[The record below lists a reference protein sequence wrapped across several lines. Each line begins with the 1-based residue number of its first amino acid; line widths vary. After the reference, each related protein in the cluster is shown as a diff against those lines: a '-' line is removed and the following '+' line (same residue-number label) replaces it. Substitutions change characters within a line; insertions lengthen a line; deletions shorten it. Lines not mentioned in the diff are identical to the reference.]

1 MQEYFSL
8 ARVAKH
14 YEVSYQSVWRWVMNG
29 RLKARRRVL
38 GKGRAVFSVTSRQ
51 MHEMVP
57 RIIRDNHARLEKMG
71 PGLCRH
77 NVKKRYVGWK

>member
-1 MQEYFSL
+1 
-8 ARVAKH
+8 
-14 YEVSYQSVWRWVMNG
+14 
-29 RLKARRRVL
+29 
-38 GKGRAVFSVTSRQ
+38 RQ